1 MGLWTTSLSRGEL
14 DSGLGMVLFTQMF
27 LASTGFLVRARRG
40 HFDPLL
46 VGKGD
51 RTAAVMWHWI
61 VSIAPGIAGWACLAG
76 IGYFLGSP
84 AALSAL
90 VGGRAVALFI
100 VSALA
105 WTAGFTLARG
115 AAGGVWLAA
124 LLALLVR
131 RTDLLPPASMLSA
144 STGTAL
150 RHAVTPVALSVLAGG
165 QSRSRRA
172 RRHLPG
178 GSVVLPPP
186 AGGLAILRPAGHL
199 TGGPRMKTRLELAAV
214 GKAFGR
220 HQVLNQTWLQVREGE
235 AVGLI
240 GANGAGKTTLL
251 RIGAGLVRPDRG
263 SVRWSSMQDDE
274 QARIRYYGGEMTLP
288 PSVRAR
294 RWASLFDVAM
304 DDRRRIGRLSRGSRQ
319 LFGLRVLLSGDE
331 ADLLLLDEPWEGLDP
346 EAGAWLADTLRRWR
360 SGGAGILISSHQLH
374 DLDSVCARF
383 RLLR

>member
-1 MGLWTTSLSRGEL
+1 M
-14 DSGLGMVLFTQMF
+14 
-27 LASTGFLVRARRG
+27 
-40 HFDPLL
+40 
-46 VGKGD
+46 
-51 RTAAVMWHWI
+51 AAVVWRWI
-61 VSIAPGIAGWACLAG
+61 VSMAPGVAVWGCLAG

-115 AAGGVWLAA
+115 AAGGGWLAA

-131 RTDLLPPASMLSA
+131 RTGLLPPASLLSA
-144 STGTAL
+144 SPRTPL
-150 RHAVTPVALSVLAGG
+150 PPAVAPFAPSVLAGG

-263 SVRWSSMQDDE
+263 SGPWPAMQD
-274 QARIRYYGGEMTLP
+274 AVPPRVRYYRREP
-288 PSVRAR
+288 P
-294 RWASLFDVAM
+294 
-304 DDRRRIGRLSRGSRQ
+304 
-319 LFGLRVLLSGDE
+319 
-331 ADLLLLDEPWEGLDP
+331 PP
-346 EAGAWLADTLRRWR
+346 PP
-360 SGGAGILISSHQLH
+360 
-374 DLDSVCARF
+374 
-383 RLLR
+383 